1 MLAQNTQIVHAQLSE
16 LLTPFNRRMQTGGAY
31 LLWNSATVAG
41 KSALN
46 AEVTRQAIAISYVN
60 DFKLMFWVSL
70 PTALLL
76 LLMRKPRQPAGG
88 APAEAHAVL
97 D

>member
-1 MLAQNTQIVHAQLSE
+1 M
-16 LLTPFNRRMQTGGAY
+16 MQTGGAY